1 MRSQSVNV
9 TEEEE
14 DDEAVVVV
22 LLLLL
27 GVTVRSTLESSG

>member
-14 DDEAVVVV
+14 DDEAVVAV
-22 LLLLL
+22 LL

>member
-14 DDEAVVVV
+14 DDEAVVAV
-22 LLLLL
+22 LLLL
-27 GVTVRSTLESSG
+27 GVTVRSTLDSSG